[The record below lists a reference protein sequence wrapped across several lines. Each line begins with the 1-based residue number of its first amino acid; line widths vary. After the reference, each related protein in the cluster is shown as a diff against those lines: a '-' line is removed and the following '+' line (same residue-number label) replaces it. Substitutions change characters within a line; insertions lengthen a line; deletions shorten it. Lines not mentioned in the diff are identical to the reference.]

1 MVLMRSAEYSVEHR
15 RDMLGIARSAIGHGL
30 EHRRPPQLQL
40 HILPTPLQQVRATF
54 VTLTRDGSLR
64 GCVGSL
70 EPQRPLAEDLARNAF
85 DTAFADP
92 RFLPVTSAELTA
104 LNIEIS
110 VLSPLRVLAVESETQ
125 LLEVIRPFED
135 GLVLDDGQR
144 RATFLPK
151 VWDSLQEPAAFVAE
165 LKRKAG
171 MPCDY
176 WPDSLRV
183 LRYHTET
190 FCEREIFAP

>member
-1 MVLMRSAEYSVEHR
+1 MALMPSAEYSVEHR
-15 RDMLGIARSAIGHGL
+15 REMLDLARSAIRHGL
-30 EHRRPPQLQL
+30 EHHRPLPLQL
-40 HILPTPLQQVRATF
+40 HVLPAPLQQVRATF

-70 EPQRPLAEDLARNAF
+70 EPQRPLAEDLVRNAF

-92 RFLPVTSAELTA
+92 RFLPVAPAELTA
-104 LNIEIS
+104 LNVEIS
-110 VLSPLRVLAVESETQ
+110 VLSPLRTLAVESEAQ
-125 LLEVIRPFED
+125 LLDLIRPFED

-151 VWDSLQEPAAFVAE
+151 VWDSLKEPVAFVAE

-171 MPCDY
+171 MPADY
-176 WPDSLRV
+176 WPESLRV
-183 LRYHTET
+183 LRYRTET
-190 FCEREIFAP
+190 FCEREVFAS

>member
-1 MVLMRSAEYSVEHR
+1 MAPMRSAEYSLEHQR
-15 RDMLGIARSAIGHGL
+15 EMLAIARGAILHGL
-30 EHRRPPQLQL
+30 EHRCPPLLEL
-40 HILPTPLQQVRATF
+40 HALPAPLQQVRATF
-54 VTLTRDGSLR
+54 VTLTRNGSLR

-70 EPQRPLAEDLARNAF
+70 EPRRPLAEDLARNAF

-92 RFLPVTSAELTA
+92 RFPEVTTAELPA
-104 LNIEIS
+104 LNVEIS
-110 VLSPLRVLAVESETQ
+110 VLSPLSVLAVESEAQ
-125 LLEVIRPFED
+125 LLDVIRPFED

-151 VWDSLQEPAAFVAE
+151 VWDSLSEPAAFLTE

-171 MPCDY
+171 MPGDY

-190 FCEREIFAP
+190 FCERGVSAS

>member
-1 MVLMRSAEYSVEHR
+1 MAPMRSAEYSLEHQR
-15 RDMLGIARSAIGHGL
+15 EMLAIARGAILHGL
-30 EHRRPPQLQL
+30 EHQCPPVLEL
-40 HILPTPLQQVRATF
+40 HALPAPLRQVRATF
-54 VTLTRDGSLR
+54 VTLTRNGSLR

-70 EPQRPLAEDLARNAF
+70 EPQRPLAEDLVRNAF

-92 RFLPVTSAELTA
+92 RFPPVTIAELSA
-104 LNIEIS
+104 LDVEIS
-110 VLSPLRVLAVESETQ
+110 VLSPLRVLAVESEAQ
-125 LLEVIRPFED
+125 LLDVIRPFED

-151 VWDSLQEPAAFVAE
+151 VWDSLSEPAAFLTE

-171 MPCDY
+171 MPGDD

-190 FCEREIFAP
+190 FCEREVPAS